1 MRCSSKDIMRLKIIR
16 CFLFENVKWVAVV
29 GWVVCDRM
37 QEGVLYI
44 SPNAVNEIC
53 QLLEMNGK
61 MFQKMELILL
71 LFNFELDTYKIAVE
85 DLIFRF

>member
-1 MRCSSKDIMRLKIIR
+1 
-16 CFLFENVKWVAVV
+16 
-29 GWVVCDRM
+29 
-37 QEGVLYI
+37 
-44 SPNAVNEIC
+44 
-53 QLLEMNGK
+53 MNGK